1 VTTSTPTIT
10 PELRQARIAA
20 SAAFA
25 VHAMLLVALVTSL
38 PSLVPILDIKLSQ
51 VAYIVLALSIIAAVG
66 STLTTLLAKKTS
78 SAFAIRLALGQ
89 LVVSGLILAFTPA
102 ASDNARLPL
111 FIVAIVVYGL
121 TVGSIDATTNMQA
134 VAIQRR
140 YGRVILNSFHATW
153 SIGAI
158 VGSLLVSAG
167 QAIGDL
173 VGKGPIKDAAG
184 NVIEDPYL
192 YPRYMWTMIVVVII
206 IVVVALIIAPKM
218 LSYGKEKDA
227 MVDEEGNKIP
237 FAAPMKAFAVLCA
250 AMAFFYAI
258 DFGLQ
263 NWSPLYLE
271 QVLMADKAVAP
282 LGVAFYTV
290 FGLIARLSADK
301 IVNRFGET
309 KTLAGAATI
318 SIIGMI
324 IVLTASSPIVAVAG
338 FAIVGCGV
346 PITAPLCF
354 STAGY
359 MVPLSQMDEAV
370 GRLNLFNYA
379 GTVFGGGIVG
389 LISRGN
395 LKLAM
400 VFPLIM
406 AILLLF
412 TAPAFKRPAVIED

>member
-1 VTTSTPTIT
+1 MSTSTPTIT
-10 PELRQARIAA
+10 PELRTSRIAA
-20 SAAFA
+20 SIAFA

-38 PSLVPILDIKLSQ
+38 PSLVPILNIELNQ

-78 SAFAIRLALGQ
+78 SAFAIRIALGQ
-89 LVVSGLILAFTPA
+89 LVVSGLILAFAPA
-102 ASDNARLPL
+102 APDNARLPL

-153 SIGAI
+153 SVGAI

-173 VGKGPIKDAAG
+173 IGKGPVKDAAG
-184 NVIEDPYL
+184 TVIEDPYL
-192 YPRYMWTMIVVVII
+192 YPRYMWTMITVVII
-206 IVVVALIIAPKM
+206 IAIVAIVIAPKM

-227 MVDEEGNKIP
+227 LVDEKGNKIP
-237 FAAPMKAFAVLCA
+237 FAAPKKAFAVLCA

-271 QVLMADKAVAP
+271 QILMADKAVAP
-282 LGVAFYTV
+282 LGVAVYTI
-290 FGLIARLSADK
+290 FGLIARMSADF
-301 IVNRFGET
+301 IVRRFGET
-309 KTLAGAATI
+309 KTLAAAATV

-324 IVLTASSPIVAVAG
+324 IVLTAHSPIIAVVG

-354 STAGY
+354 STAGF
-359 MVPLSQMDEAV
+359 MVPISQMDEAV

-400 VFPLIM
+400 IFPLVM
-406 AILLLF
+406 AVLLLF
-412 TAPAFKRPAVIED
+412 TSPAFKRPERVED

>member
-1 VTTSTPTIT
+1 MTTSTPTIT

>member
-1 VTTSTPTIT
+1 
-10 PELRQARIAA
+10 
-20 SAAFA
+20 
-25 VHAMLLVALVTSL
+25 M
-38 PSLVPILDIKLSQ
+38 
-51 VAYIVLALSIIAAVG
+51 
-66 STLTTLLAKKTS
+66 
-78 SAFAIRLALGQ
+78 
-89 LVVSGLILAFTPA
+89 
-102 ASDNARLPL
+102 
-111 FIVAIVVYGL
+111 
-121 TVGSIDATTNMQA
+121 
-134 VAIQRR
+134 
-140 YGRVILNSFHATW
+140 
-153 SIGAI
+153 
-158 VGSLLVSAG
+158 SAG

>member
-1 VTTSTPTIT
+1 MTTSTPTIT

-102 ASDNARLPL
+102 APHDARLPL
-111 FIVAIVVYGL
+111 FIVAIIVYGL

-140 YGRVILNSFHATW
+140 YGRVILSSFHASW
-153 SIGAI
+153 SVGAI

-167 QAIGDL
+167 QAVGELIGR
-173 VGKGPIKDAAG
+173 GPVKDAAG
-184 NVIEDPYL
+184 AIIEDPYL
-192 YPRYMWTMIVVVII
+192 YARYMWTMIMVVAI
-206 IVVVALIIAPKM
+206 IVVVAILIAPKM
-218 LSYGKEKDA
+218 LSYGKEKDST
-227 MVDEEGNKIP
+227 VDEQGNKIP
-237 FAAPMKAFAVLCA
+237 FAAPKKAFAVLCA

-271 QVLMADKAVAP
+271 QVLMSDKAVAP

-290 FGLIARLSADK
+290 FGLIARMSADK
-301 IVNRFGET
+301 IVARFGET
-309 KTLAGAATI
+309 KTLAGAAI
-318 SIIGMI
+318 VSIVGMI
-324 IVLTASSPIVAVAG
+324 IVLFAPNPIVAVAG

-389 LISRGN
+389 LITRGN

-400 VFPLIM
+400 VFPLVM

-412 TAPAFKRPAVIED
+412 TSPAFKRPEVIED